1 MEIETLKEKKIAVIG
16 IGGVGGYMAGMLGN
30 AYPHITLAA
39 RGRRLESI
47 RKNGLVLHSDYH
59 GEITLTP
66 EHAAPIEEIEEQ
78 DYIFVC
84 VKNYSLEEVC
94 RSMEHAVGEHT
105 VIVPVMNGVDPGDR
119 IRHLLKKGIVV
130 DSLIYTISFVNPD
143 YSITQQGDFTKL
155 YIGIQNAAPAQ
166 QRAVNAVSAILSGA
180 DIDHKIA
187 EDIEQAVWRKYILNC
202 AYNVTTA
209 SYNNTLGQIRSDPV
223 KSKEY
228 EALVNEAWQVALAKH
243 VNITQDHIDTII
255 HRFYYEY
262 ADNATSSLQRD
273 VWTGK
278 RSELETFSGYIVQ
291 EAEKY
296 QIDVPVSK
304 KMYQILKGI
313 AVSSCK
319 SAGLI

>member
-1 MEIETLKEKKIAVIG
+1 MNTKTIKEKKIAVIG

-30 AYPHITLAA
+30 VYPHITLAA
-39 RGRRLESI
+39 RGGRLESI
-47 RKNGLVLHSDYH
+47 QKNGLVLHSDYH
-59 GEITLTP
+59 GEISLFP

-94 RSMEHAVGEHT
+94 HSMEHAVGEHT
-105 VIVPVMNGVDPGDR
+105 VIIPVMNGVDPGDR
-119 IRHLLKKGIVV
+119 IRCLLKKGIVV

-155 YIGIQNAAPAQ
+155 YIGIQNADPAQ
-166 QRAVNAVSAILSGA
+166 QKAVSEVSAVLSGA
-180 DIDHKIA
+180 DIDHQIA

-209 SYNNTLGQIRSDPV
+209 SYNNTIGQVRSDPV
-223 KSKEY
+223 KCREY
-228 EALVNEAWQVALAKH
+228 EALVNEARQIALAKH
-243 VNITQDHIDTII
+243 VNITQEHIDTII

-273 VWTGK
+273 IWAGK
-278 RSELETFSGYIVQ
+278 ASELETFSGYIVQ

-296 QIDVPVSK
+296 QIDVPVSE

-313 AVSSCK
+313 AASS
-319 SAGLI
+319 LQ